1 MSIERVRTL
10 EEILRELEE
19 ILREAA
25 AFVDDNADHYH
36 CKALADTQRIER
48 NMVTQVERR
57 LAIEVAAG
65 ELAQALLRRR
75 LIEMQRAAKNPAR

>member
-1 MSIERVRTL
+1 MSIERVRT
-10 EEILRELEE
+10 LEE

-25 AFVDDNADHYH
+25 AFVDDNADH